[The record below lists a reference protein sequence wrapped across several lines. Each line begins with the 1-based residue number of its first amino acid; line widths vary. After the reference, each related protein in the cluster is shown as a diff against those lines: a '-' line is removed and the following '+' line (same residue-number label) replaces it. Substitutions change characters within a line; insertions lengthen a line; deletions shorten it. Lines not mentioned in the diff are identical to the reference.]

1 MNKNTLKVITI
12 AIAGFVGAFLA
23 RKAIERLLEKIE
35 QRQSDKSSN

>member
-23 RKAIERLLEKIE
+23 RKAVERLLEKVE
-35 QRQSDKSSN
+35 QRSSN